1 MLCLLPERHSF
12 CWISL
17 RSTQCEHH
25 TNPHTQVCIPVSG
38 EEKEKKK
45 NQHEYGLTF
54 HKWGQLSDKTRK
66 DQVKVTGCCNTA
78 ADITE
83 KSSLCTLL
91 LLNNQS
97 WGVLVQK

>member
-25 TNPHTQVCIPVSG
+25 TNPHTQVYIPASG
-38 EEKEKKK
+38 KEKKKK
-45 NQHEYGLTF
+45 NQHEYGLPF
-54 HKWGQLSDKTRK
+54 HKWGQLSDKTRI
-66 DQVKVTGCCNTA
+66 DQVKVTGCCSTA

-83 KSSLCTLL
+83 KSSLYTLV
-91 LLNNQS
+91 LLNNHS
-97 WGVLVQK
+97 WGS